1 MSIASSSHLQ
11 NSSPYVQDELLPDNA
26 WCPRIT
32 GKLCFAR
39 ATHQGV
45 QRGEAPLHLFSSPK
59 NGGHRGLKTLMPA
72 EAIRQNEDGAT
83 RH

>member
-45 QRGEAPLHLFSSPK
+45 QRV
-59 NGGHRGLKTLMPA
+59 
-72 EAIRQNEDGAT
+72 EDTHA
-83 RH
+83 R